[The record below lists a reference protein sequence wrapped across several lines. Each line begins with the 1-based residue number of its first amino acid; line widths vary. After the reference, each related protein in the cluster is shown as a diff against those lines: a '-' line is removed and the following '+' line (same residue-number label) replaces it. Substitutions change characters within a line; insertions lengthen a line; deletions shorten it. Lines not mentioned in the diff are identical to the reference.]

1 MKVQDKDQNRQIK
14 LRLAKILETV
24 GQQDKALQV
33 LKNFCDK
40 YGLKFFL
47 ILKKSSRLLNEQ

>member
-40 YGLKFFL
+40 YELKIFL
-47 ILKKSSRLLNEQ
+47 ILQEIP